1 MTSTYIEQESA
12 ICELA
17 KAIKGA
23 SDPDDAIAKAREAG
37 IRDELILKHLE
48 AAMDREFFRK
58 LTLARAH

>member
-1 MTSTYIEQESA
+1 MTSHYIDRESE
-12 ICELA
+12 IIRLA

-23 SDPDDAIAKAREAG
+23 KDPDEAIDLARRDG
-37 IRDELILKHLE
+37 VSDELILKHLE

>member
-1 MTSTYIEQESA
+1 MTSHYIDCESE
-12 ICELA
+12 IIRVA

-23 SDPDDAIAKAREAG
+23 SNPDDAIAKAREAG